1 MTGTRHRKGAKTT
14 SAEASSA
21 DHVQRSGCFSCVR
34 GPPTP
39 FPAENRPQN
48 GDNGISMAPVV
59 SESRNGGEDVWDAA
73 AAESR
78 DTESANGNA
87 FPEHLVI
94 MVNGI
99 IGAASNW
106 QYAAHQ
112 FVKKLPDKVVVHCS
126 QRNSSTKTFD
136 GVDKMGNRL
145 AKEVKNVIENKP
157 GVKRISFVS
166 HSLGGLVARYAI
178 GVLYEPPSGSSTV
191 AQNSCV
197 IVDDNFNQDAEEESK
212 GKIAGLE
219 PVNFITF
226 ATPHLGSRGHKQLP
240 LVCGFRLLEKAASHT
255 AHWFVGRSG
264 RHLFLTDTSDGKPP
278 LLRRMVTDCGELYFM
293 SALRAFKRRVA
304 YSNMSY
310 DHMVGWR
317 TASIRRQC
325 ELPELRKVPVNEKYP
340 HIINVENG
348 NDDKSISRVSAS
360 KSDPITDAVEE
371 EMIAALNQ
379 VPWER
384 VDVNFYNSKQRF
396 FAHSTIQVK
405 WYWMHSEGS
414 DVIFH
419 LIDNFI
425 V

>member
-1 MTGTRHRKGAKTT
+1 MAGTKQRKGAKTI
-14 SAEASSA
+14 SAEAPSGA
-21 DHVQRSGCFSCVR
+21 HVQRSGCFQCAR
-34 GPPTP
+34 GSPTP
-39 FPAENRPQN
+39 SPAENPRGN
-48 GDNGISMAPVV
+48 CDNGISMAPVI
-59 SESRNGGEDVWDAA
+59 SESRNGGEDVWDAGREANSGA
-73 AAESR
+73 AR
-78 DTESANGNA
+78 A

-99 IGAASNW
+99 IGNASNW
-106 QYAAHQ
+106 RYAADQ
-112 FVKKLPDKVVVHCS
+112 FVKKLPDEVVVHCS
-126 QRNSSTKTFD
+126 QRNSSTRTFD
-136 GVDKMGNRL
+136 GVDQMGNRL
-145 AKEVKNVIENKP
+145 AEEVKKVIENKP

-178 GVLYEPPSGSSTV
+178 GVLYEPPSGSSTE
-191 AQNSCV
+191 AQNNCDR
-197 IVDDNFNQDAEEESK
+197 IDGNFNQNAEESK

-219 PVNFITF
+219 PVSFITF
-226 ATPHLGSRGHKQLP
+226 ATPHLGSRGNKQLP
-240 LVCGFRLLEKAASHT
+240 FVCGLPLLEKAASHS
-255 AHWFVGRSG
+255 AHLFVGRTG
-264 RHLFLTDTSDGKPP
+264 RHLFLTDGKPP
-278 LLRRMVTDCGELYFM
+278 LLRRMVTDCGDLYFM

-304 YSNMSY
+304 YSNVSY

-325 ELPELRKVPVNEKYP
+325 ELPKLQKVPVNEKYP
-340 HIINVENG
+340 HIINVEIG
-348 NDDKSISRVSAS
+348 NDGNSIPRVAAS
-360 KSDPITDAVEE
+360 KGDHTTDAVEE

-384 VDVNFYNSKQRF
+384 VDVSFHTTKQRL

-419 LIDNFI
+419 MIDNFI